1 MNAEIIAVGTELLIG
16 QIANTNA
23 QYISQRLAEV
33 GVNVYYHSVV
43 GDNRNRMIETIKL
56 ALLRSDLIVITGGL
70 GPTQDDI
77 TKEVAAEIIGLPLVL
92 HKESEERIKEF
103 FKKINRPMVESNKK
117 QALIPDGTIVIP
129 NNNGMAPGS
138 IINFNSKTI
147 VLLPGPPKEMK
158 PMCDYFISNDLIDS
172 NGVIKSKYIKIFGLG
187 EATLEKKILD
197 LIKDQSNP
205 TIATYCNDGEVTL
218 RVTARARNIEE
229 ARRLLNPLI
238 SEITV
243 RLGEFIYSINDEKLE
258 EVVVKILK
266 DRGKTIA
273 LAESCT
279 GGMISARIT
288 DIPGASKVF
297 QQGAVTYSNKSKV
310 NSLGVEEDALIKFG
324 AVSHEVAR
332 QMAEGIRRVSGSDLG
347 LSVTGI
353 AGPGGGTESK
363 PVGLVYI
370 GLADEKGVNSWE
382 YKFTGNRDSVR
393 QITVLSALDRIRRS
407 LTDK

>member
-1 MNAEIIAVGTELLIG
+1 MNAEIIAVGTELLMG

-33 GVNVYYHSVV
+33 GVNVYFHSVV
-43 GDNRNRMIETIKL
+43 GDNRSRMIDTVKT
-56 ALLRSDLIVITGGL
+56 ALHRSDLIVITGGL

-77 TKEVAAEIIGLPLVL
+77 TKEVVAEIVGLPLIL
-92 HKESEERIKEF
+92 HKESEERIIGF

-129 NNNGMAPGS
+129 NNNGLAPGS
-138 IINFNSKTI
+138 IIYFNSKTI

-158 PMCDYFISNDLIDS
+158 PMCDYFISNHLTGS

-187 EATLEKKILD
+187 EATLEEKILD

-205 TIATYCNDGEVTL
+205 TIAPYCNDGEVIL
-218 RVTARARNIEE
+218 RVTARAQNIEE
-229 ARRLLNPLI
+229 AGRLLEPLI
-238 SEITV
+238 SEITIK
-243 RLGEFIYSINDEKLE
+243 LGRYIYSMDGEKLE

-266 DRGKTIA
+266 DRGKTVA

-288 DIPGASKVF
+288 DIPGASEVF
-297 QQGAVTYSNKSKV
+297 QQGAVTYSNQSKV
-310 NSLGVEEDALIKFG
+310 NLLGVDEDALIRFG

-332 QMAEGIRRVSGSDLG
+332 QMAEGIRRVAGSDLG

-382 YKFTGNRDSVR
+382 YKFSGNRDRIR
-393 QITVLSALDRIRRS
+393 QITVLSALDRIRMS